1 MVSLVTSVTTGA
13 PGARAA
19 VNAVGHPISS
29 GAVST
34 GQMTAVS
41 TTDMLQGSMSVPG
54 SAISSDPSTKNS
66 MAGNSGQPETQTQN
80 ALLKQLLSSTPTP
93 KSSSDT
99 SPVKTSF
106 SLEAQ
111 LDQPTDNIEKDEKYN
126 TTKPTLS
133 SLASQIPNPQGQAN
147 QAASPTPGQTKV
159 TQSVGQAPTVMAP
172 PSMLQGPSAP
182 AVSNPGSHIAQQNS
196 SGANPSITSPPPM
209 ATSTPTKVEAS
220 PASMSEGL
228 AGHLA
233 TVAKLP
239 TQPVPETSLAG
250 VVQVQPNS
258 STAPMN
264 PMNPQMQR
272 MQGPTSMPM
281 TRPPGGI
288 QNLLQ
293 SQVPVPQGQLP
304 QGNPMMQQ
312 QQQQQQQGMMQQQQG
327 QPRQMMP
334 QQMQQQMVQPQQQM
348 QQQQMQQQQRMQMQ
362 HPVSQMGSPQMI
374 QQQQQQQQQQM
385 QHEQLR
391 QQQLQHMQQM
401 QQQRMQ
407 HMQQM
412 QQMQQ
417 P

>member
-1 MVSLVTSVTTGA
+1 M
-13 PGARAA
+13 AA
-19 VNAVGHPISS
+19 SS
-29 GAVST
+29 
-34 GQMTAVS
+34 
-41 TTDMLQGSMSVPG
+41 
-54 SAISSDPSTKNS
+54 
-66 MAGNSGQPETQTQN
+66 QPETQTQN

-133 SLASQIPNPQGQAN
+133 SLASQIPNPQGSAN

-159 TQSVGQAPTVMAP
+159 TQAVGQSPTIMAP
-172 PSMLQGPSAP
+172 PSMLQGSPAP
-182 AVSNPGSHIAQQNS
+182 PVSNPGSYIAQQSS
-196 SGANPSITSPPPM
+196 SGGSTSITSPPPM
-209 ATSTPTKVEAS
+209 ATSTPTKVETS

-258 STAPMN
+258 SAAAMN

-272 MQGPTSMPM
+272 MQGPASMPM

-304 QGNPMMQQ
+304 PGNPMMQ
-312 QQQQQQQGMMQQQQG
+312 QQQQQQQGMMQQQA

-334 QQMQQQMVQPQQQM
+334 QQMQQQ
-348 QQQQMQQQQRMQMQ
+348 
-362 HPVSQMGSPQMI
+362 
-374 QQQQQQQQQQM
+374 
-385 QHEQLR
+385 
-391 QQQLQHMQQM
+391 
-401 QQQRMQ
+401 
-407 HMQQM
+407 
-412 QQMQQ
+412 
-417 P
+417 

>member
-1 MVSLVTSVTTGA
+1 M
-13 PGARAA
+13 
-19 VNAVGHPISS
+19 
-29 GAVST
+29 
-34 GQMTAVS
+34 
-41 TTDMLQGSMSVPG
+41 
-54 SAISSDPSTKNS
+54 NS
-66 MAGNSGQPETQTQN
+66 MAGNSAQPETQTQN

-133 SLASQIPNPQGQAN
+133 SLASQIPNPQGSAN

-159 TQSVGQAPTVMAP
+159 TQAVGQSPTMMAP
-172 PSMLQGPSAP
+172 PSMLQGSPAP
-182 AVSNPGSHIAQQNS
+182 QVSNPGSYVAQQNS
-196 SGANPSITSPPPM
+196 SGGSPSITSPPPM
-209 ATSTPTKVEAS
+209 ATSTPTKVETS

-258 STAPMN
+258 SAAPMN

-304 QGNPMMQQ
+304 PGNPMMQQQ
-312 QQQQQQQGMMQQQQG
+312 QQQQQQQGMMQQQQA

-362 HPVSQMGSPQMI
+362 HPVSQMGNPQMI
-374 QQQQQQQQQQM
+374 QQQQQQQGPMMSQQ
-385 QHEQLR
+385 
-391 QQQLQHMQQM
+391 
-401 QQQRMQ
+401 
-407 HMQQM
+407 
-412 QQMQQ
+412 
-417 P
+417 